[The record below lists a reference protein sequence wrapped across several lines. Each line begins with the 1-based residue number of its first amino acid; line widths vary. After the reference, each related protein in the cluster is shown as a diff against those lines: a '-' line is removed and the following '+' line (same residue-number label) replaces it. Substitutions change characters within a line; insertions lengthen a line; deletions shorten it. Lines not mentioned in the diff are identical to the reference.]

1 MTSNIIKNIVVTT
14 FLFLIIDSIYLK
26 FLKTMADKLV
36 FNIQGSKLKLNYT
49 GAFFSYLCIIILFN
63 YFVIYKKGSLLDSFL
78 LGFLTYGIF
87 EGTSKALFSKWTY
100 DFMLIDTVWGGI
112 LFSLVYLSY
121 NKIKN
126 FV

>member
-14 FLFLIIDSIYLK
+14 FLFLIIDSIYLS
-26 FLKTMADKLV
+26 FIKTMADKLV
-36 FNIQGSKLKLNYT
+36 FDIQGSKLKLNYM
-49 GAFFSYLCIIILFN
+49 GAMFSYICIVSIFY
-63 YFVIYKKGSLLDSFL
+63 YFIIYKKGTLLDSFL

-121 NKIKN
+121 NKIKT

>member
-1 MTSNIIKNIVVTT
+1 
-14 FLFLIIDSIYLK
+14 
-26 FLKTMADKLV
+26 MADDLV
-36 FNIQGSKLKLNYT
+36 FNIQGNKLRLNYI
-49 GAFFSYLCIIILFN
+49 GALFSYLCIVFIFN
-63 YFVIYKKGSLLDSFL
+63 YFIIYKKATLLDSFL

-100 DFMLIDTVWGGI
+100 NFMIIDTIWGGL